1 MKTGNLFITTA
12 LVEFVMGFV
21 LILFPSMTAEILLG
35 LPISTIAG
43 TTVGR
48 VAGAALISL
57 AVACWLAR
65 NDEQSNAAKGLIVAM
80 LLYNIIVTVIL
91 VYTVVVL
98 VLTVV
103 LLLALITHLGLI
115 AWCVYALQNVKR
127 NKT

>member
-80 LLYNIIVTVIL
+80 LLYNITVTVIL